1 MSDLSK
7 RARQVDIDVTVLYN
21 HASLTL
27 MHPLSGHMRYI
38 GGKSRIAKDLSPII
52 LSTKPE
58 FVVEPF
64 CGALNV
70 SVQLVKDDPHVTVI
84 ASDAHTDLIQ
94 MWQAI
99 KDGWVPP
106 ENLTR
111 EEYEQLREDAS
122 SPLRT
127 FAGYGC
133 SFSGKWFGG
142 YASDATGRNYCKNAH
157 NAVMKVVPY
166 LSRIILSSRDY
177 AAYDEPPGSYVI
189 YCDPPYAETT
199 KPGARGSFDHPAFWR
214 WVYSLDVP
222 CYVSEYTA
230 PEGTPVLWQK
240 SVKTDMHT
248 RTGKADRVEKL
259 YVNHKE

>member
-1 MSDLSK
+1 
-7 RARQVDIDVTVLYN
+7 
-21 HASLTL
+21 

-94 MWQAI
+94 MWQAL

-106 ENLTR
+106 EALSR
-111 EEYEQLREDAS
+111 EEYEQLRGDDP

-142 YASDATGRNYCKNAH
+142 YATDNTGRNYCKNAY

-166 LSRIILSSRDY
+166 LSRIVLSSRDY
-177 AAYDEPPGSYVI
+177 ATYDVPEGSYVI
-189 YCDPPYAETT
+189 YCDPPYANTT
-199 KPGARGSFDHPAFWR
+199 KPGERQAFDHTAFWQ
-214 WVYSLDVP
+214 WVNTREVP
-222 CYVSEYTA
+222 CYVSEYEA
-230 PEGTPVLWQK
+230 PADTCAVWQRD
-240 SVKTDMHT
+240 VKTDMHT
-248 RTGKADRVEKL
+248 TSGKAPRVEKL
-259 YVNHKE
+259 FVNHIS